1 MTDLGGKVAVV
12 TGASRGLGQR
22 VAVRLAAH
30 GATLVLV
37 ARSETALAA
46 TASGIREKGGRAE
59 VVSANLSDPRSLDD
73 VVAAAIASD
82 RRPSWSTRP
91 GSSGRSNSS
100 RTAIRANGS
109 RR

>member
-22 VAVRLAAH
+22 AAVRLAAH
-30 GATLVLV
+30 GASLVLV

-46 TASGIREKGGRAE
+46 TASGIRKKGGRAE
-59 VVSANLSDPRSLDD
+59 VVAANLSDPRSLDD
-73 VVAAAIASD
+73 VVAAANRVGPPAILVNAAG
-82 RRPSWSTRP
+82 T
-91 GSSGRSNSS
+91 SGRSNSS
-100 RTAIRANGS
+100 RTAIRTNGS